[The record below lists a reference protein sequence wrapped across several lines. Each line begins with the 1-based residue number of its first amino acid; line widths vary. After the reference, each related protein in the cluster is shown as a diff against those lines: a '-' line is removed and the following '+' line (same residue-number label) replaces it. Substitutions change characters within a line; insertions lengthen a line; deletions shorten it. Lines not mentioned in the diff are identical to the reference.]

1 MSPALFC
8 WDVGTKQLLTLKMN
22 CVMLA
27 DQNGQIEN
35 QDNQDRDQQL
45 RGYDAMDNEQS
56 DIRRTSGGEPGAGRT
71 SEGRGGG
78 NGRTSNRGFAAMSP
92 EKQKQIAS
100 EGGRAAHRQ
109 GVAHEWNSDE
119 ARRAG
124 KKGGQIVSQNREHMS
139 EIGRRGGQSSGGRR
153 SRNQQNESERGE

>member
-1 MSPALFC
+1 
-8 WDVGTKQLLTLKMN
+8 
-22 CVMLA
+22 MLEQ
-27 DQNGQIEN
+27 DQHGQIDNSQDRQDQQPRERGFM
-35 QDNQDRDQQL
+35 DNQQPPVT
-45 RGYDAMDNEQS
+45 
-56 DIRRTSGGEPGAGRT
+56 RTSGDTGELDQDSDQRSQP
-71 SEGRGGG
+71 G

-119 ARRAG
+119 ARMAG
-124 KKGGQIVSQNREHMS
+124 RKGGQIVSQNREHMS

-153 SRNQQNESERGE
+153 SRNQQNDTDRSEQ